1 MAGEDEIGET
11 EVVESA
17 VRRRR
22 WHIRLL
28 RGIGIGVVGLIAL
41 FLVALWSIDTQ
52 PGHRLIADHIG
63 KMRPSSGLRIKIGRI
78 EGSIWRKATLRDV
91 RLYDLKGQ
99 FFEAPEIRLDWHPFA
114 WAHNKLD
121 ITSLSAPLLILDR
134 LPKLKSKPGG
144 PILPGFD
151 IHIGSL
157 RVDRLKLGK
166 AVAGHEEMVRLG
178 ARADIHGRRA
188 MIQARAFS
196 TAHDRVMIDLD
207 AEPDGDKFK
216 LAGTIE
222 GPGNGV
228 IAGLTGLH
236 SPLALRIGGNGTWH
250 MWDGSARGSFGGRK
264 IVDLGLGVRDGHY
277 SLGGTLA
284 PSELL
289 HGKLQRLTQP
299 SIKVL
304 GTATLADRKLTGR
317 LNLASPALQ
326 FAAAGTV
333 DLAEGGFAP
342 LALDVKLL
350 KPSALFPNMTGRDVH
365 LHVTLEGPYGHFT
378 YRYALESPH
387 VAFDQTGF
395 DNLRATGEG
404 RWSKA
409 PVALPIRLQAAQV
422 TGVGTVAGG
431 ILRNL
436 SVAGVLRIDAK
447 QVIGQDLALN
457 SDKLKGKLQL
467 RIDLVSGR
475 YDAAVAG
482 GLARYLIPGLG
493 IVDITTKVSVMPGP
507 NGMGTVIAGTG
518 QAIVRRFD
526 NAFLASLA
534 GGNPR
539 IDTRLTRTT
548 DGVIHFSNTVLTG
561 PAIRITGSGIRRRD
575 GTFQFTGQGTQA
587 TYGPF
592 KIQLDGQIDHPK
604 VQLVLDHPVDALG
617 LKQVALN
624 LDPVPEGF
632 KFTAH
637 GRSTVGPFAANGL
650 IHSAPGQPTVIE
662 VADIAVTGTHGK
674 GSLRSG
680 TGGFTGR
687 IDLAGGGIAGSI
699 GFAPQGVLQKI
710 EPHLQLSNA
719 TLATSQPMSV
729 RRGRIDGAILLDPA
743 GVVIDGTVRAAGL
756 SRGSMS
762 LARMGAEAHL
772 KGGQGNIALTAA
784 GAARRAFDIKANI
797 RLSPGHMTIT
807 GGGNLEGKPLT
818 LSGPVELTMTD
829 SEWNLSPTR
838 IDYAGGNATVSGRFA
853 RGVVNIDAGLDH
865 MPLTLLDLFSP
876 RLGLGGYA
884 SGRFTFH
891 HIVGTS
897 PTGRID
903 VAVRGLTRSG
913 LVLSSQPVDLGL
925 AAVLTANGAAAR
937 AVVVSRGSIIG
948 RAQARL
954 SPLAP
959 GDDIVSR
966 LVKAPLFAQL
976 RYAGPAD
983 TLWRLIGVE
992 TIDLSGPLSVAADIR
1007 GTPADPQISG
1017 RLSSDGARIESAVT
1031 GTVIDGIK
1039 ATGNFDGSRLVI
1051 DQMTGRAGAG
1061 GSVTGKGTFSFGA
1074 GKGLGIDLAVQA
1086 QNAVLLNRDDIGAT
1100 VDGPLTLKS
1109 DGRGGTIGGDVR
1121 IERGRFR
1128 LGSATAA
1135 QVPRLKVTEL
1145 NRPDDADDDD
1155 NAIIPWTL
1163 DLKARASSRLMVT
1176 GLGLDSEWRADLVI
1190 KGAVDNPAISGRA
1203 DLVRGAYQFAG
1214 RRFTLDRG
1222 MIRFTG
1228 EAPPDPVLDITA
1240 LADIQGLSATIHV
1253 TGTGLH
1259 PDITFQSVP
1268 ALPEDELLSRLL
1280 FGTSITNLSAPEAL
1294 QLAAAVASL
1303 RGGNGGGMNLDP
1315 INAVRRAV
1323 HLDRLRILP
1332 ADVTTGMKT
1341 AVAAGKNIGR
1351 RTYVELITDGAGYS
1365 ATSVEF
1371 RITRWLSVLGTIST
1385 IGRESTNLRISK
1397 DY

>member
-1 MAGEDEIGET
+1 MAIEDQIDPVEIAE
-11 EVVESA
+11 A
-17 VRRRR
+17 PARRR
-22 WHIRLL
+22 WHLRLL
-28 RGIGIGVVGLIAL
+28 RGIAIAVATLIAL

-52 PGHRLIADHIG
+52 PGHRLIADHIA
-63 KMRPSSGLRIKIGRI
+63 KMRPTSGLRIKIGRI
-78 EGSIWRKATLRDV
+78 EGSIWRRATLRDV

-121 ITSLSAPLLILDR
+121 ISNVSAPLLILDR

-157 RVDRLKLGK
+157 RVDRLKLGE
-166 AVAGHEEMVRLG
+166 AVAGHDEMMRL
-178 ARADIHGRRA
+178 AAKADIHGRRA

-207 AEPDGDKFK
+207 AEPDGDKFT
-216 LAGTIE
+216 LAGTIDA
-222 GPGNGV
+222 PAKGV

-236 SPLALRIGGNGTWH
+236 APLALRIGGHGTWH
-250 MWDGSARGSFGGRK
+250 VWDGSAQGSLGGKK
-264 IVDLGLGVRDGHY
+264 IVSLGLGVRDGRY

-289 HGKLQRLTQP
+289 QGKLQRLTQP
-299 SIKVL
+299 QIKVL
-304 GTATLADRKLTGR
+304 GSATLQDRQLAGQI
-317 LNLASPALQ
+317 NLASPALQ
-326 FAAAGTV
+326 FAAKGTL
-333 DLAEGGFAP
+333 DLAGGAFAP
-342 LALDVKLL
+342 LGIDLKLL
-350 KPSALFPNMTGRDVH
+350 EPRALFPNMTGRDVH
-365 LHVTLEGPYGHFT
+365 LHAVLDGPYGSFA
-378 YRYALESPH
+378 YKYALQSPH

-404 RWSKA
+404 HWSKA
-409 PVALPIRLQAAQV
+409 PVSLPIKLQAQQV

-436 SVAGVLRIDAK
+436 SVAGVLKVNAK
-447 QVIGQDLALN
+447 QLVGQDLALT

-475 YDAAVAG
+475 YDAAIAG

-493 IVDITTKVSVMPGP
+493 IVDVTTKVTVMPGP
-507 NGMGTVIAGTG
+507 NGLGTVIAGTG

-534 GGNPR
+534 GGNP
-539 IDTRLTRTT
+539 TLNTKLTRTT
-548 DGVIHFSNTVLTG
+548 DGVMHFSNTVLTA
-561 PAIRITGSGIRRRD
+561 PAIRIAGSGIRRRD
-575 GTFQFTGQGTQA
+575 GTFQFAGQGTQA

-592 KIQLDGQIDHPK
+592 KLQLDGQIDHPK
-604 VQLVLDHPVDALG
+604 VELLLDHPVDALG
-617 LKQVALN
+617 LSQVALD

-637 GRSTVGPFAANGL
+637 GGSTVGPFTANGL
-650 IHSAPGQPTVIE
+650 IRATPGQPTVIE
-662 VADIAVTGTHGK
+662 VADISVTGTHAK
-674 GSLRSG
+674 GNLTSS
-680 TGGFTGR
+680 TGGFTGKL
-687 IDLAGGGIAGSI
+687 DLAGGGIGGSI

-710 EPHLQLSNA
+710 EPHLQLTGA
-719 TLATSQPMSV
+719 TVTTAQPMTV
-729 RRGRIDGAILLDPA
+729 RRARVDGTILLDPN
-743 GVVIDGTVRAAGL
+743 GVAIDGTMRAIGL
-756 SRGSMS
+756 AHGNMS
-762 LARMGAEAHL
+762 LARIGAEAHL
-772 KGGQGNIALTAA
+772 KGGQGTIAVTAA
-784 GAARRAFDIKANI
+784 GAAKRAFDIQANI
-797 RLSPGHMTIT
+797 KLTPGHMTIT
-807 GGGNLEGKPLT
+807 GTGNVEGKPLT
-818 LSGPVELTMTD
+818 LQGPVELTMSD
-829 SEWNLSPTR
+829 AEWALSPTR

-853 RGVVNIDAGLDH
+853 RGVMNIDAGLDH
-865 MPLTLLDLFSP
+865 MPLAVLDLFNA

-884 SGRFTFH
+884 SGHFNFH
-891 HIVGTS
+891 HVVGTS

-937 AVVVSRGSIIG
+937 AVVVSNNTIIG
-948 RAQARL
+948 RAQAKI

-959 GDDIVSR
+959 GDDIISR
-966 LVKAPLFAQL
+966 LIKAPLFAQL

-992 TIDLSGPLSVAADIR
+992 TIDLSGPLSVAADIH

-1017 RLSSDGARIESAVT
+1017 RVTSDGARIESAVT
-1031 GTVIDGIK
+1031 GTVIDQIK
-1039 ATGNFDGSRLVI
+1039 ARGTFNGSQLVI

-1061 GSVTGKGTFSFGA
+1061 GSITGKGTFTFGA
-1074 GKGLGIDLAVQA
+1074 GKGLGIDLAVRA

-1100 VDGPLTLKS
+1100 VDGPLTLRS

-1121 IERGRFR
+1121 IEKGRFR
-1128 LGSATAA
+1128 LGSAAAA

-1145 NRPDDADDDD
+1145 NRPDDAEDEDSP
-1155 NAIIPWTL
+1155 IVPWTL

-1203 DLVRGAYQFAG
+1203 DLVRGGYQFAG
-1214 RRFTLDRG
+1214 RRFDLDRG

-1259 PDITFQSVP
+1259 PDISFQSVP

-1315 INAVRRAV
+1315 INAIRRAV

-1365 ATSVEF
+1365 ATSIEF

-1385 IGRESTNLRISK
+1385 IGRESANLRISK

>member
-1 MAGEDEIGET
+1 MAEAEIADEP
-11 EVVESA
+11 A
-17 VRRRR
+17 PPRRRG
-22 WHIRLL
+22 L
-28 RGIGIGVVGLIAL
+28 RILRAIGIALLGLIGL
-41 FLVALWSIDTQ
+41 FLVAVWSIDTQ

-78 EGSIWRKATLRDV
+78 EGSIWRRATLRDV

-99 FFEAPEIRLDWHPFA
+99 FFEAPEISLDWRPFH
-114 WAHNKLD
+114 WTHNLLD
-121 ITSLSAPLLILDR
+121 IERVSAPLLILDR
-134 LPKLKSKPGG
+134 LPKLRSKPGG

-151 IHIGSL
+151 IHIGAL
-157 RVDRLKLGK
+157 QVDRLRLGR
-166 AVAGHEEMVRLG
+166 AVAGHAETVRL
-178 ARADIHGRRA
+178 AAKADIRGRRA
-188 MIQARAFS
+188 MIGLRAVS
-196 TAHDRVMIDLD
+196 TARDRLVLDLD
-207 AEPDGDKFK
+207 AEPDGNRFK
-216 LAGTIE
+216 LAATLD
-222 GPGNGV
+222 GPKDGV
-228 IAGLTGLH
+228 VTGLAGLH
-236 SPLALRIGGNGTWH
+236 APIALRVGGHGTWH
-250 MWDGSARGSFGGRK
+250 VWDGSAQASLGGRK
-264 IVDLGLGVRDGHY
+264 IVDLGLGVRDGRY
-277 SLGGTLA
+277 SLGGSLA
-284 PSELL
+284 ASSLL
-289 HGKLQRLTQP
+289 QGKLQRLTAP

-304 GTATLADRKLTGR
+304 GEATLADRRLEGH

-333 DLAEGGFAP
+333 DLGQGAFSN

-350 KPSALFPNMTGRDVH
+350 KPPALFPNMTGRDVH
-365 LHVTLEGPYGHFT
+365 LHAHLDGAYGGFAF
-378 YRYALESPH
+378 RYALASPH
-387 VAFDQTGF
+387 IAFDNTGF
-395 DNLRATGEG
+395 DDVRASGEG
-404 RWSKA
+404 HWSRA
-409 PVALPIRLQAAQV
+409 PVALPIRLQARQV
-422 TGVGTVAGG
+422 TGVGAVAGG
-431 ILRNL
+431 MLRNL

-447 QVIGQDLALN
+447 TLVGQDLALN

-467 RIDLVSGR
+467 RIDLVTGR
-475 YDAAVAG
+475 FDVAIAG

-493 IVDITTKVSVMPGP
+493 IVDVLTKVTVLPGP
-507 NGMGTVIAGTG
+507 NGVGTVIAGTG

-539 IDTRLTRTT
+539 LDTRLVRTP
-548 DGVIHFSNTVLTG
+548 DGVMHFSNLVLTG
-561 PAIRITGSGIRRRD
+561 PAIRITGTGLRRRD
-575 GTFQFTGQGTQA
+575 GTFQFQGTGTQNS
-587 TYGPF
+587 YGPF
-592 KIQLDGQIDHPK
+592 KLALDGQIDHPK
-604 VQLVLDHPVDALG
+604 VQLLLDHPVQALG
-617 LKQVALN
+617 LMQVGLN

-632 KFTAH
+632 RFRAA
-637 GRSTVGPFAANGL
+637 GGSAVGPFQANGL
-650 IHSAPGQPTVIE
+650 IRSAPGQPTAIE

-674 GSLRSG
+674 GRLVSG
-680 TGGFTGR
+680 PGGFTGR
-687 IDLAGGGIAGSI
+687 IDLAGGGIGGSI
-699 GFAPQGVLQKI
+699 GFAPQGTLQRI
-710 EPHLQLSNA
+710 EPHVTMAAA
-719 TLATSQPMSV
+719 TIATAQPMSV

-743 GVVIDGTVRAAGL
+743 GAAIDGTVRMLGL
-756 SRGSMS
+756 SRGSTS
-762 LARMGAEAHL
+762 LARLGAEAHL
-772 KGGQGNIALTAA
+772 KGGQGTIALTAA
-784 GAARRAFDIKANI
+784 GTSRRAFDVQANV

-807 GGGNLEGKPLT
+807 GTGNVEGKPLT

-829 SEWNLSPTR
+829 SEWALSPTR
-838 IDYAGGNATVSGRFA
+838 IDYAGGNATISGRFA

-865 MPLTLLDLFSP
+865 IPLALLDVFNAK
-876 RLGLGGYA
+876 LGLGGYA
-884 SGRFTFH
+884 SGKFNFH
-891 HIVGTS
+891 HVVGTA

-937 AVVVSRGSIIG
+937 AVVVSNGNIIG
-948 RAQARL
+948 RAQAKL
-954 SPLAP
+954 APLAP
-959 GDDIVSR
+959 GDDILSR

-992 TIDLSGPLSVAADIR
+992 TIDLSGPLSVAADIG
-1007 GTPADPQISG
+1007 GTPENPQISG

-1031 GTVIDGIK
+1031 GTVIDAIK
-1039 ATGNFDGSRLVI
+1039 ARGSFNGSQLI
-1051 DQMTGRAGAG
+1051 LDQISGRAGAG
-1061 GSVTGKGTFSFGA
+1061 GSVTGRGSFTFGA
-1074 GKGLGIDLAVQA
+1074 GKGLGIDLAIQA

-1109 DGRGGTIGGDVR
+1109 DGHGGTIAGDLR
-1121 IERGRFR
+1121 IERGRFK
-1128 LGSATAA
+1128 LGSAAAA
-1135 QVPRLKVTEL
+1135 QVPRLKVVEL
-1145 NRPDDADDDD
+1145 NRPEDADDDY
-1155 NAIIPWTL
+1155 APLVPWTL
-1163 DLKARASSRLMVT
+1163 DLKAHASSRLMVT

-1203 DLVRGAYQFAG
+1203 DLVRGGYQFAG
-1214 RRFTLDRG
+1214 RRFNLDRG

-1259 PDITFQSVP
+1259 PDINFQSTP

-1303 RGGNGGGMNLDP
+1303 RGGSGGGLNLDP

-1332 ADVTTGMKT
+1332 ADPTTGMRT

-1365 ATSVEF
+1365 ATSIEY

>member
-1 MAGEDEIGET
+1 MDGAEAT
-11 EVVESA
+11 EVTRQRS
-17 VRRRR
+17 
-22 WHIRLL
+22 WQMRLL
-28 RGIGIGVVGLIAL
+28 RGIGIAVGGLVAL

-52 PGHRLIADHIG
+52 PGHRLIADHIA
-63 KMRPSSGLRIKIGRI
+63 KMRPSSGLRIKVGRI
-78 EGSIWRKATLRDV
+78 EGSIWRRATLRDV

-99 FFEAPEIRLDWHPFA
+99 FFEAPEIKLDWHPFA

-121 ITSLSAPLLILDR
+121 ITSVSAPLLILDR

-157 RVDRLKLGK
+157 RIDRLKLGR
-166 AVAGHEEMVRLG
+166 AVGGQAETVRL
-178 ARADIHGRRA
+178 AAKADIHGRRA
-188 MIQARAFS
+188 MIQAHAFS
-196 TAHDRVMIDLD
+196 TARDRVMIDLD
-207 AEPDGDKFK
+207 AEPDGDKFR
-216 LAGTIE
+216 LAGAIDA
-222 GPGNGV
+222 PAKGV

-236 SPLALRIGGNGTWH
+236 APLALRIGGHGTWH
-250 MWDGSARGSFGGRK
+250 VWDGSAQGSLGGKK
-264 IVDLGLGVRDGHY
+264 IVNLGLGVRDGRY

-299 SIKVL
+299 QIKVV
-304 GTATLADRKLTGR
+304 GAATLAERKLSGR

-333 DLAEGGFAP
+333 DLAAGGFVP
-342 LALDVKLL
+342 LSIDAKLL
-350 KPSALFPNMTGRDVH
+350 KPPALFPNMTGRDVH
-365 LHVTLEGPYGHFT
+365 LHATLDGPYGGFAF
-378 YRYALESPH
+378 RYALASPH
-387 VAFDQTGF
+387 VAFGTTGF
-395 DNLRATGEG
+395 DLLRATGEG
-404 RWSKA
+404 HWSHT
-409 PVALPIRLQAAQV
+409 PVSLPIRLQAAQV
-422 TGVGTVAGG
+422 TGVGAVAGG

-436 SVAGVLRIDAK
+436 TVAGALKIDARH
-447 QVIGQDLALN
+447 VVGQDLALN

-467 RIDLVSGR
+467 RIDLASGR

-493 IVDITTKVSVMPGP
+493 IVDVTTRVTVMPGP
-507 NGMGTVIAGTG
+507 NGMGTVVAGTG

-539 IDTRLTRTT
+539 IDTRLVRTP
-548 DGVIHFSNTVLTG
+548 DGVMHFSNMVLTG
-561 PAIRITGSGIRRRD
+561 PAIRIVGSGIRRRD
-575 GTFQFTGQGTQA
+575 GTFQFSGVGTQA
-587 TYGPF
+587 SYGPF
-592 KIQLDGQIDHPK
+592 KIALDGPIDHPK
-604 VQLVLDHPVDALG
+604 VQLQLDHPVDALG

-624 LDPVPEGF
+624 LDPAAEGF
-632 KFTAH
+632 KFAAR
-637 GRSTVGPFAANGL
+637 GGSTVGPFTASGL
-650 IHSAPGQPTVIE
+650 IRTTPGRPTVID
-662 VADIAVTGTHGK
+662 VADITVTGTHAK
-674 GSLRSG
+674 GSLVSG
-680 TGGFTGR
+680 TGGFTGKL
-687 IDLAGGGIAGSI
+687 DLSGGGIAGTV
-699 GFAPQGVLQKI
+699 GFAPQGTLQRV
-710 EPHLQLSNA
+710 EPHLQLTYA
-719 TLATSQPMSV
+719 TIATPQPITV
-729 RRGRIDGAILLDPA
+729 RRGRIDAAILLDPRGPA
-743 GVVIDGTVRAAGL
+743 IDGTMRAFGI
-756 SRGSMS
+756 SRGGMS
-762 LARMGAEAHL
+762 LARIAGEAHL
-772 KGGQGNIALTAA
+772 KGGQGTIALTAA
-784 GAARRAFDIKANI
+784 GAARRAFNLQANI
-797 RLSPGHMTIT
+797 RLTPGHMTIAGT
-807 GGGNLEGKPLT
+807 GNIEGKPLT
-818 LSGPVELTMTD
+818 LQGPIELTMSDT
-829 SEWNLSPTR
+829 EWALSPTR

-853 RGVVNIDAGLDH
+853 RGMTNIDAGLDH
-865 MPLTLLDLFSP
+865 MPLTVLDLFSP

-884 SGRFTFH
+884 SGHFNFRH
-891 HIVGTS
+891 VAGTA

-937 AVVVSRGSIIG
+937 AVVVSNNAVIG
-948 RAQARL
+948 RAQAKL
-954 SPLAP
+954 GPLAP
-959 GDDIVSR
+959 GEDIVSR

-976 RYAGPAD
+976 RYSGPGD

-992 TIDLSGPLSVAADIR
+992 TIDLSGPLSVAADIH
-1007 GTPADPQISG
+1007 GTPENPQISG
-1017 RLSSDGARIESAVT
+1017 RLSSNGARIESAVT

-1039 ATGNFDGSRLVI
+1039 ASGSFNGSQLILDRI
-1051 DQMTGRAGAG
+1051 SGRAGAG
-1061 GSVTGKGTFSFGA
+1061 GSITGHGTFTFGV
-1074 GKGLGIDLAVQA
+1074 GKGLGIDLAIQA

-1109 DGRGGTIGGDVR
+1109 DGNGGTIGGDVR

-1128 LGSATAA
+1128 LGSAAAA

-1145 NRPDDADDDD
+1145 NRPDDGDDDD
-1155 NAIIPWTL
+1155 APVTPWQL
-1163 DLKARASSRLMVT
+1163 DLKAHAASRLMVT

-1190 KGAVDNPAISGRA
+1190 KGAVNNPAIGGRA
-1203 DLVRGAYQFAG
+1203 DLVRGGYQFAG
-1214 RRFTLDRG
+1214 RRFELDRG

-1259 PDITFQSVP
+1259 PDIAFQSIP

-1365 ATSVEF
+1365 ATSIEY

-1385 IGRESTNLRISK
+1385 IGRESANLRVSK

>member
-1 MAGEDEIGET
+1 MVGET
-11 EVVESA
+11 ETGVVLEPPA
-17 VRRRR
+17 KRR

-28 RGIGIGVVGLIAL
+28 RGIGIAIVGLIAL

-63 KMRPSSGLRIKIGRI
+63 KMRPSSGLRIRIGRI
-78 EGSIWRKATLRDV
+78 EGSIWRRATLRDV

-121 ITSLSAPLLILDR
+121 INSVSAPLLILDR

-151 IHIGSL
+151 IHIGAL

-166 AVAGHEEMVRLG
+166 AVAGHEEMVRL
-178 ARADIHGRRA
+178 AAKADIHGRRA

-207 AEPDGDKFK
+207 AEPDGDRFK
-216 LAGTIE
+216 LTGNVDA
-222 GPGNGV
+222 PANGV
-228 IAGLTGLH
+228 IAGITGLH
-236 SPLALRIGGNGTWH
+236 QTLALRIGGKGTWH
-250 MWDGSARGSFGGRK
+250 VWDGSAQGSLGGRK
-264 IVDLGLGVRDGHY
+264 IVDLGLGVRDGRY

-289 HGKLQRLTQP
+289 QGKLQRLTQP
-299 SIKVL
+299 QIKVL
-304 GTATLADRKLTGR
+304 GEATLADRKLTGH

-326 FAAAGTV
+326 FAAKGSV
-333 DLAEGGFAP
+333 DLAGGAFAP
-342 LALDVKLL
+342 LGIDLKLL
-350 KPSALFPNMTGRDVH
+350 KPAALFPNMTGRDVH
-365 LHVTLEGPYGHFT
+365 LHAVLDGPYGAFDFK
-378 YRYALESPH
+378 YALQSPH

-404 RWSKA
+404 HWSKA
-409 PVALPIRLQAAQV
+409 PVTLPIRLQAAQV

-447 QVIGQDLALN
+447 QVVGQDLALN

-493 IVDITTKVSVMPGP
+493 IVDVMTKVSVQPGP
-507 NGMGTVIAGTG
+507 NGLGTVIAGTG
-518 QAIVRRFD
+518 QAAVRRFD

-534 GGNPR
+534 GGNPSLT
-539 IDTRLTRTT
+539 TRLTRTT
-548 DGVIHFSNTVLTG
+548 DGILHFSNTVLTG

-575 GTFQFTGQGTQA
+575 GTFQFAGQGTQA

-592 KIQLDGQIDHPK
+592 KLQLDGQIDHPK
-604 VQLVLDHPVDALG
+604 VQLLLDHPVDALG
-617 LKQVALN
+617 LTQVALN
-624 LDPVPEGF
+624 LDPVPQGF
-632 KFTAH
+632 RFTAH
-637 GRSTVGPFAANGL
+637 GGSAVGPFTANGL
-650 IHSAPGQPTVIE
+650 IRTAPGQPTVIE

-674 GSLRSG
+674 GRLTSG

-687 IDLAGGGIAGSI
+687 LDLNGGGIGGSLV
-699 GFAPQGVLQKI
+699 FSPQGTLQKI
-710 EPHLQLSNA
+710 EPHLLLTNA
-719 TLATSQPMSV
+719 MIATAQPIGI
-729 RRGRIDGAILLDPA
+729 RRGRIDGTILLDPA
-743 GVVIDGTVRAAGL
+743 GVAIDGTVRALGL
-756 SRGSMS
+756 ARGSMS
-762 LARMGAEAHL
+762 LARISAEAHL

-784 GAARRAFDIKANI
+784 GAARRAFDVQANI
-797 RLSPGHMTIT
+797 RLTPGHMTIT
-807 GGGNLEGKPLT
+807 GAGNVEGKPLT
-818 LSGPVELTMTD
+818 LQGPVDLTMTD
-829 SEWNLSPTR
+829 SEWALSPTR

-865 MPLTLLDLFSP
+865 MPLAVLDLFNP
-876 RLGLGGYA
+876 KLGLGGYA
-884 SGRFTFH
+884 SGKFNFH
-891 HIVGTS
+891 HVVGTS

-937 AVVVSRGSIIG
+937 AVVVSNNNVIG

-959 GDDIVSR
+959 GDDILSR
-966 LVKAPLFAQL
+966 LIKAPLFAQL

-992 TIDLSGPLSVAADIR
+992 TIDLSGPLSVAADIH
-1007 GTPADPQISG
+1007 GTPENPQISG

-1039 ATGNFDGSRLVI
+1039 ANGTFNGSQLVI
-1051 DQMTGRAGAG
+1051 DQMTGHAGPG
-1061 GSVTGKGTFSFGA
+1061 GSVTGKGSFTFGA
-1074 GKGLGIDLAVQA
+1074 GKGLGIDLAIQA

-1109 DGRGGTIGGDVR
+1109 DGRGGTVGGNVR
-1121 IERGRFR
+1121 IEKGHFR

-1155 NAIIPWTL
+1155 NPIIPWTL

-1190 KGAVDNPAISGRA
+1190 KGAVDNPAITGRA

-1214 RRFTLDRG
+1214 RRFDLDRG

-1259 PDITFQSVP
+1259 PDIAFQSTP

-1365 ATSVEF
+1365 ATSIEF

>member
-1 MAGEDEIGET
+1 MADET
-11 EVVESA
+11 EIADIPPGRPSWGWRV
-17 VRRRR
+17 
-22 WHIRLL
+22 L
-28 RGIGIGVVGLIAL
+28 RGIGIALLGLIGL

-63 KMRPSSGLRIKIGRI
+63 KMRPSSGLRIRIGRI
-78 EGSIWRKATLRDV
+78 EGSIWRRATLRDV

-99 FFEAPEIRLDWHPFA
+99 FFEAPEIQLDWHPFD
-114 WAHNKLD
+114 WAHNLLN
-121 ITSLSAPLLILDR
+121 INRVSAPLLILDR

-151 IHIGSL
+151 IHIGAL
-157 RVDRLKLGK
+157 QIDRLKLGQ
-166 AVAGHEEMVRLG
+166 AIAGHAEMVRL
-178 ARADIHGRRA
+178 AAKTDIRGRRA
-188 MIQARAFS
+188 MIGLRAVS
-196 TAHDRVMIDLD
+196 TARDRLVLDLD
-207 AEPDGDKFK
+207 AEPDGNRFK
-216 LAGTIE
+216 LAATLD
-222 GPGNGV
+222 GPKNGV
-228 IAGLTGLH
+228 VAGLAGLH
-236 SPLALRIGGNGTWH
+236 DAIALRVGGHGTWH
-250 MWDGSARGSFGGRK
+250 VWDGSAQGSLGGHR
-264 IVDLGLGVRDGHY
+264 IVDLGLGVRDGRY
-277 SLGGTLA
+277 SLGGALA

-289 HGKLQRLTQP
+289 HGKLQRLTAP
-299 SIKVL
+299 RIKVL
-304 GTATLADRKLTGR
+304 GEGTLADRRLTGH

-333 DLAEGGFAP
+333 DLGQGAFSD
-342 LALDVKLL
+342 LALDARLL
-350 KPSALFPNMTGRDVH
+350 KPPALFPNMTGRDVH
-365 LHVTLEGPYGHFT
+365 LHAHLDGPYGRFAF
-378 YRYALESPH
+378 RYALTSPH
-387 VAFDQTGF
+387 IAFDQTGF
-395 DNLRATGEG
+395 DNVRATGEG
-404 RWSKA
+404 RWSHA
-409 PVALPIRLQAAQV
+409 PIALPIRLQAQQV

-431 ILRNL
+431 ILHNL
-436 SVAGVLRIDAK
+436 SVAGVLRVDAK
-447 QVIGQDLALN
+447 SLVGQDLALN

-475 YDAAVAG
+475 FDVAIAG

-493 IVDITTKVSVMPGP
+493 IVDVLTKVTVLPGP
-507 NGMGTVIAGTG
+507 NGVGTVIAGTG
-518 QAIVRRFD
+518 QAVVRRFD
-526 NAFLASLA
+526 NGFLASLA

-539 IDTRLTRTT
+539 LDTRLTRTP
-548 DGVIHFSNTVLTG
+548 DGIMHFSNLVLTA
-561 PAIRITGSGIRRRD
+561 PAIRITGAGIRRRD
-575 GTFQFTGQGTQA
+575 GTFQFQGTGTQSS
-587 TYGPF
+587 YGPF
-592 KIQLDGQIDHPK
+592 RLALDGQIDHPK
-604 VQLVLDHPVDALG
+604 VQLLLDHPVQALG
-617 LKQVALN
+617 LTQVALN
-624 LDPVPEGF
+624 LDPVVQGF
-632 KFTAH
+632 QFRAS
-637 GRSTVGPFAANGL
+637 GGSAAGPFQANGL
-650 IHSAPGQPTVIE
+650 IRTAPGQPTAIE
-662 VADIAVTGTHGK
+662 VADISVTGTHGK
-674 GSLRSG
+674 GRLVSG
-680 TGGFTGR
+680 AGGFTGR
-687 IDLAGGGIAGSI
+687 LDLAGGGINGFI
-699 GFAPQGVLQKI
+699 GFAPQGTIQRI
-710 EPHLQLSNA
+710 APHLALANA
-719 TLATSQPMSV
+719 TIATMQPLGV

-743 GVVIDGTVRAAGL
+743 GTTIDGTVRAFGL
-756 SRGSMS
+756 SHGAMT
-762 LARMGAEAHL
+762 LARLGAEAHL
-772 KGGQGNIALTAA
+772 KAGKGTVALTAA
-784 GAARRAFDIKANI
+784 GAARRAFDIQANI
-797 RLSPGHMTIT
+797 GLSPGHMTIT
-807 GGGNLEGKPLT
+807 GGGNIEGKPLR

-829 SEWNLSPTR
+829 SEWALSPTR
-838 IDYAGGNATVSGRFA
+838 IDYADGNATVSGRFA

-865 MPLTLLDLFSP
+865 VPLTLLDIFNAK
-876 RLGLGGYA
+876 LGLGGYA
-884 SGRFTFH
+884 SGKFNFH
-891 HIVGTS
+891 HIVGTP

-925 AAVLTANGAAAR
+925 AAVLTANGAAGR
-937 AVVVSRGSIIG
+937 AVVVSNGNIIG

-954 SPLAP
+954 APLAP
-959 GDDIVSR
+959 GDDIISR

-992 TIDLSGPLSVAADIR
+992 TIDLSGPLSVAADIG
-1007 GTPADPQISG
+1007 GTPENPQISG

-1031 GTVIDGIK
+1031 GTVIDAIK
-1039 ATGNFDGSRLVI
+1039 ARGSFNGSQLVI
-1051 DQMTGRAGAG
+1051 DQMSGRAGAG
-1061 GSVTGKGTFSFGA
+1061 GSVTGRGTFTFGA

-1109 DGRGGTIGGDVR
+1109 DGRGGTIAGDLR

-1128 LGSATAA
+1128 LGSAAAA
-1135 QVPRLKVTEL
+1135 QVPRLKVVEL
-1145 NRPDDADDDD
+1145 NRPEDADDDF
-1155 NAIIPWTL
+1155 APLIPWTL
-1163 DLKARASSRLMVT
+1163 DIKARASSRLMVT

-1203 DLVRGAYQFAG
+1203 DLVRGGYQFAG
-1214 RRFTLDRG
+1214 RRFNLDRG

-1240 LADIQGLSATIHV
+1240 LADIQGLSATIRV

-1259 PDITFQSVP
+1259 PDINFQSTP

-1303 RGGNGGGMNLDP
+1303 RGGSGGGFNLDP

-1332 ADVTTGMKT
+1332 ADPTTGMRT

-1365 ATSVEF
+1365 ATSIEF

>member
-1 MAGEDEIGET
+1 MVGET
-11 EVVESA
+11 ETGVVLEPSA
-17 VRRRR
+17 KRR

-28 RGIGIGVVGLIAL
+28 RGIGIAIVGLIAL

-52 PGHRLIADHIG
+52 PGHRLIADHIA
-63 KMRPSSGLRIKIGRI
+63 KMRPSSGLRIRIGRI
-78 EGSIWRKATLRDV
+78 EGSIWRRATLRDV

-121 ITSLSAPLLILDR
+121 ITSVSAPLLILDR
-134 LPKLKSKPGG
+134 LPRLKSKPGG

-151 IHIGSL
+151 IHIGAL

-166 AVAGHEEMVRLG
+166 AVAGHEEMVRL
-178 ARADIHGRRA
+178 AAKADIHGRRA

-207 AEPDGDKFK
+207 AEPDGDRFK
-216 LAGTIE
+216 LTGNVDA
-222 GPGNGV
+222 PANGV
-228 IAGLTGLH
+228 IAGMTGLH
-236 SPLALRIGGNGTWH
+236 QTLALRIGGKGTWH
-250 MWDGSARGSFGGRK
+250 VWDGSARGLLGGKK
-264 IVDLGLGVRDGHY
+264 IVDLGLGVRDGRY
-277 SLGGTLA
+277 SLGGRLA

-299 SIKVL
+299 QIKVL
-304 GTATLADRKLTGR
+304 GEATLADRKLTGH

-326 FAAAGTV
+326 FAAKGSI
-333 DLAEGGFAP
+333 DLAGGAFAP
-342 LALDVKLL
+342 LGIDVKLL
-350 KPSALFPNMTGRDVH
+350 KPAALFPNMTGRDVH
-365 LHVTLEGPYGHFT
+365 LHAVLDGPYGTFDFK
-378 YRYALESPH
+378 YALQSPH

-404 RWSKA
+404 HWSKA

-436 SVAGVLRIDAK
+436 SVAGILRIDAK
-447 QVIGQDLALN
+447 QVVGQDLALN

-493 IVDITTKVSVMPGP
+493 IVDVMTKVSVQPGP
-507 NGMGTVIAGTG
+507 NGLGTVIAGTG
-518 QAIVRRFD
+518 QAAVRRFD

-534 GGNPR
+534 GGNPNLT
-539 IDTRLTRTT
+539 TRLTRTT
-548 DGVIHFSNTVLTG
+548 DGILHFSNTVLTG

-575 GTFQFTGQGTQA
+575 GTFQFAGQGTQT

-592 KIQLDGQIDHPK
+592 KLQLDGQIDHPK
-604 VQLVLDHPVDALG
+604 VQLLLDHPVDALG
-617 LKQVALN
+617 LTQVALN

-637 GRSTVGPFAANGL
+637 GGSAVGPFTANGL
-650 IHSAPGQPTVIE
+650 IRTTPGQPTVIE

-674 GSLRSG
+674 GRLTSG

-687 IDLAGGGIAGSI
+687 LDLNGGGIGGSI
-699 GFAPQGVLQKI
+699 TFSPQGTLQKI
-710 EPHLQLSNA
+710 EPHLQLTSA
-719 TLATSQPMSV
+719 TIAIPQPLTV
-729 RRGRIDGAILLDPA
+729 RRGRIDGTILLDPA
-743 GVVIDGTVRAAGL
+743 GVAIDGTVRALGL
-756 SRGSMS
+756 ARGSMS
-762 LARMGAEAHL
+762 LARIGAEVHL
-772 KGGQGNIALTAA
+772 KGGQGNIAITAA
-784 GAARRAFDIKANI
+784 GAARRAFDVQANI
-797 RLSPGHMTIT
+797 RLTPGHMTIT
-807 GGGNLEGKPLT
+807 GAGNVEGKPLT
-818 LSGPVELTMTD
+818 LQGPVDLTMTD
-829 SEWNLSPTR
+829 SEWTLSPTR

-853 RGVVNIDAGLDH
+853 RGVVNIDAGLEH
-865 MPLTLLDLFSP
+865 MPLAVLDLFNP
-876 RLGLGGYA
+876 KLGLGGYA
-884 SGRFTFH
+884 SGKFNFH
-891 HIVGTS
+891 HVVGTS

-925 AAVLTANGAAAR
+925 AAVLTPNGAAAR
-937 AVVVSRGSIIG
+937 AVVVSNNNVIG

-954 SPLAP
+954 SPLAA
-959 GDDIVSR
+959 GDDILSR
-966 LVKAPLFAQL
+966 LIKAPLFAQL

-992 TIDLSGPLSVAADIR
+992 TIDLSGPLSVAADIH
-1007 GTPADPQISG
+1007 GTPENPQISG

-1039 ATGNFDGSRLVI
+1039 ANGTFNGSQLVI
-1051 DQMTGRAGAG
+1051 DQMTGHAGPG
-1061 GSVTGKGTFSFGA
+1061 GSITGKGSFTFGA
-1074 GKGLGIDLAVQA
+1074 GKGLGIDLAIQA

-1109 DGRGGTIGGDVR
+1109 DGRGGTVGGNVR
-1121 IERGRFR
+1121 IEKGHFR

-1145 NRPDDADDDD
+1145 NRPDEADDDY
-1155 NAIIPWTL
+1155 APLIPWTL

-1190 KGAVDNPAISGRA
+1190 KGAVDNPAITGRA

-1214 RRFTLDRG
+1214 RRFDLDRG

-1259 PDITFQSVP
+1259 PDIAFQSTP

-1365 ATSVEF
+1365 ATSIEF

>member
-1 MAGEDEIGET
+1 MVGEVET
-11 EVVESA
+11 SA
-17 VRRRR
+17 VLEPPGKRR
-22 WHIRLL
+22 WHLRLL
-28 RGIGIGVVGLIAL
+28 RGIGLAILGLVAL

-52 PGHRLIADHIG
+52 PGHRLIADHIA

-78 EGSIWRKATLRDV
+78 EGSIWHRATLRDV

-121 ITSLSAPLLILDR
+121 IDSVSAPLLILDR

-151 IHIGSL
+151 IHIGAL

-166 AVAGHEEMVRLG
+166 AVAGHEELVRL
-178 ARADIHGRRA
+178 AAKADIHGRRA

-196 TAHDRVMIDLD
+196 TAHDRVMVDLD

-216 LAGTIE
+216 LSGTVDA
-222 GPGNGV
+222 PANGV
-228 IAGLTGLH
+228 IAGVTGLH
-236 SPLALRIGGNGTWH
+236 QSLALRIGGKGTWH
-250 MWDGSARGSFGGRK
+250 VWDGSAQGSLGGKR
-264 IVDLGLGVRDGHY
+264 IVDLGLGVRDGRY

-284 PSELL
+284 PSQLL
-289 HGKLQRLTQP
+289 SGKLQRLTAP
-299 SIKVL
+299 AIKVL
-304 GTATLADRKLTGR
+304 GSATLQQRQLTGQ

-326 FAAAGTV
+326 FAAKGTV
-333 DLAEGGFAP
+333 DLGEGAFAP
-342 LALDVKLL
+342 LGIDLKLL
-350 KPSALFPNMTGRDVH
+350 RPPALFPNMTGRDVH
-365 LHVTLEGPYGHFT
+365 LHAVLDGPYGAFDFK
-378 YRYALESPH
+378 YALQSPH
-387 VAFDQTGF
+387 IAFDQTGF
-395 DNLRATGEG
+395 DNLRASGEG
-404 RWSKA
+404 HWSKA
-409 PVALPIRLQAAQV
+409 PVSLPIKLQAQQV

-431 ILRNL
+431 ILHNL
-436 SVAGVLRIDAK
+436 SVAGVLKIDAK
-447 QVIGQDLALN
+447 QMVGQDLALN

-493 IVDITTKVSVMPGP
+493 IVDVTTRVTVQPGP
-507 NGMGTVIAGTG
+507 NGLGTVIAGTG

-534 GGNPR
+534 GGNPTLN
-539 IDTRLTRTT
+539 TRLTRTT
-548 DGVIHFSNTVLTG
+548 DGVIHFANTVLTA
-561 PAIRITGSGIRRRD
+561 PAIKIAGSGIRRRD
-575 GTFQFTGQGTQA
+575 GTFQFAGQGTQVA
-587 TYGPF
+587 YGPF

-604 VQLVLDHPVDALG
+604 VQLLLDHPVDALG
-617 LKQVALN
+617 LTQVALN

-637 GRSTVGPFAANGL
+637 GGSTVGPFVANGL
-650 IHSAPGQPTVIE
+650 IRTTPGQPTVIE
-662 VADIAVTGTHGK
+662 VADIAVTGTHAK
-674 GSLRSG
+674 GTLTSG
-680 TGGFTGR
+680 TGGFIGR
-687 IDLAGGGIAGSI
+687 LDLAGGGFAGSI
-699 GFAPQGVLQKI
+699 GFAPQGTLQKI
-710 EPHLQLSNA
+710 EPHLQLTGATIA
-719 TLATSQPMSV
+719 TLQSITA
-729 RRGRIDGAILLDPA
+729 RRARIDGTILLDPA
-743 GVVIDGTVRAAGL
+743 GVAIDGTVRALGVG
-756 SRGSMS
+756 RGSMS
-762 LARMGAEAHL
+762 LARINADAHL
-772 KGGQGNIALTAA
+772 KGGQGSIALSAA
-784 GAARRAFDIKANI
+784 GAAKRAFDVQANI
-797 RLSPGHMTIT
+797 KLTPGHMTIT
-807 GGGNLEGKPLT
+807 GTGNVEGKPLT
-818 LSGPVELTMTD
+818 LQGPVDLTMTD
-829 SEWNLSPTR
+829 SEWALSPTR

-865 MPLTLLDLFSP
+865 MPLAVLDLFNP
-876 RLGLGGYA
+876 KLGLGGYA
-884 SGRFTFH
+884 SGKFNFH
-891 HIVGTS
+891 HVVGTA

-925 AAVLTANGAAAR
+925 AAVLTPNGAAGR
-937 AVVVSRGSIIG
+937 AVVVSNGSIIG

-959 GDDIVSR
+959 GDDIISR
-966 LVKAPLFAQL
+966 LIKAPLFAQL

-992 TIDLSGPLSVAADIR
+992 TIDLSGPLSVAADIH
-1007 GTPADPQISG
+1007 GTPTDPQISG
-1017 RLSSDGARIESAVT
+1017 RLTSDGARIESAVT
-1031 GTVIDGIK
+1031 GTVIDQIK
-1039 ATGNFDGSRLVI
+1039 ASGNFDGSKLVI
-1051 DQMTGRAGAG
+1051 DQMSGRAGSG
-1061 GSVTGKGTFSFGA
+1061 GSVTGKGSFTFGA
-1074 GKGLGIDLAVQA
+1074 GKGLGIDLAIQA

-1109 DGRGGTIGGDVR
+1109 DGRGGTVGGNVR
-1121 IERGRFR
+1121 VEKGHFR
-1128 LGSATAA
+1128 LGSASAA

-1155 NAIIPWTL
+1155 APIVPWTL
-1163 DLKARASSRLMVT
+1163 DIKAHASSRLMVT
-1176 GLGLDSEWRADLVI
+1176 GLGLDSEWRADLNI
-1190 KGAVDNPAISGRA
+1190 KGAVDNPAIVGRV

-1214 RRFTLDRG
+1214 KRFELDRG

-1228 EAPPDPVLDITA
+1228 DVPPDPVLDITA

-1259 PDITFQSVP
+1259 PDIAFQSTP

-1323 HLDRLRILP
+1323 HLDRLRIVP
-1332 ADVTTGMKT
+1332 ADPTIGMKT

-1351 RTYVELITDGAGYS
+1351 RTYVELISDGAGYS

-1385 IGRESTNLRISK
+1385 IGRESTNLRVSK

>member
-1 MAGEDEIGET
+1 MAAEPEMDEAT
-11 EVVESA
+11 PVEPQEK
-17 VRRRR
+17 RRR
-22 WHIRLL
+22 WPLRVL
-28 RGIGIGVVGLIAL
+28 RGIAIAIGGLIAL

-78 EGSIWRKATLRDV
+78 EGSIWRRATLRDV

-99 FFEAPEIRLDWHPFA
+99 FFEAPVVRLDWHPFA

-121 ITSLSAPLLILDR
+121 IASISAPLLILDR

-166 AVAGHEEMVRLG
+166 AVAGHTEIVRL
-178 ARADIHGRRA
+178 AAKADIHGRRA
-188 MIQARAFS
+188 MIRARAFS
-196 TAHDRVMIDLD
+196 TARDRVMLDLD
-207 AEPDGDKFK
+207 AEPDGDKFI
-216 LAGTIE
+216 LAGTVV
-222 GPGNGV
+222 GPAKGV
-228 IAGLTGLH
+228 IAGLAGLH
-236 SPLALRIGGNGTWH
+236 SSLALRIGGRGTWH
-250 MWDGSARGSFGGRK
+250 VWDGSAQGSLGGKK
-264 IVDLGLGVRDGHY
+264 IVDLGLGVRDGRY

-289 HGKLQRLTQP
+289 KGKLQRLTAP
-299 SIKVL
+299 KIKVL
-304 GTATLADRKLTGR
+304 GEATLADRKLAGH

-333 DLAEGGFAP
+333 DLAAGRFAP
-342 LALDVKLL
+342 LSIDAKLL
-350 KPSALFPNMTGRDVH
+350 KPPALFPNMTGRDVH
-365 LHVTLEGPYGHFT
+365 LHATLDGPYGGFAFK
-378 YRYALESPH
+378 YALASPH
-387 VAFDQTGF
+387 VAFDATGF

-404 RWSKA
+404 HWSKA

-436 SVAGVLRIDAK
+436 SVVGVLRIDAK
-447 QVIGQDLALN
+447 QVVGQDLALN

-493 IVDITTKVSVMPGP
+493 IVDVTTKVSVMPGP
-507 NGMGTVIAGTG
+507 NGRGTIIAGTG

-539 IDTRLTRTT
+539 IDTRLVRTT
-548 DGVIHFSNTVLTG
+548 DGVLHFSNTILTG
-561 PAIRITGSGIRRRD
+561 PAIRIAGAGIRRRD
-575 GTFQFTGQGTQA
+575 GTFQFQGQGTQA
-587 TYGPF
+587 SYGPF
-592 KIQLDGQIDHPK
+592 KIALDGQIDHPK
-604 VQLVLDHPVDALG
+604 VQLQLEHPVDALG
-617 LKQVALN
+617 LTQVALN

-632 KFTAH
+632 KFSAH
-637 GRSTVGPFAANGL
+637 GGSAVGPFAANGL
-650 IHSAPGQPTVIE
+650 IRTTPGQPTAIE
-662 VADIAVTGTHGK
+662 VADIAVTGTHAK
-674 GSLRSG
+674 GRLTSG
-680 TGGFTGR
+680 TGGFTGTL
-687 IDLAGGGIAGSI
+687 DLAGGGIGGSI
-699 GFAPQGVLQKI
+699 VFAPQNMLQKI
-710 EPHLQLSNA
+710 EPHLQLTGATIA
-719 TLATSQPMSV
+719 TLQPITV
-729 RRGRIDGAILLDPA
+729 RRGRADGTILLDPA
-743 GVVIDGTVRAAGL
+743 RVAIDGTLRAFGL
-756 SRGSMS
+756 VRGSMS
-762 LARMGAEAHL
+762 VARLGAEAHL
-772 KGGQGNIALTAA
+772 KGGQGAIAVTAA
-784 GAARRAFDIKANI
+784 GAARRAFDVHANI
-797 RLSPGHMTIT
+797 KLTPGHMTIT
-807 GGGNLEGKPLT
+807 GTGNVEGKPLT
-818 LSGPVELTMTD
+818 LSGPVDLTMGD
-829 SEWNLSPTR
+829 GEWMLSPTR

-853 RGVVNIDAGLDH
+853 RGVMNIDAGLDH
-865 MPLTLLDLFSP
+865 MPLTVLDLFNP
-876 RLGLGGYA
+876 KLGLGGYA
-884 SGRFTFH
+884 SGHFNFH
-891 HIVGTS
+891 HVVGTS

-925 AAVLTANGAAAR
+925 AAVLTPNGAAGR
-937 AVVVSRGSIIG
+937 AVVVSNGSIIG
-948 RAQARL
+948 RAQAKL

-959 GDDIVSR
+959 GDDIISR
-966 LVKAPLFAQL
+966 LIKAPLFAQL

-992 TIDLSGPLSVAADIR
+992 TIDLSGPLSVAADIH
-1007 GTPADPQISG
+1007 GTPEDPQISG
-1017 RLSSDGARIESAVT
+1017 RVTSNGARIESSVT
-1031 GTVIDGIK
+1031 GTVVDNIK
-1039 ATGNFDGSRLVI
+1039 ASGTFNGSQLVI

-1061 GSVTGKGTFSFGA
+1061 GSVTGKGTFTFGA
-1074 GKGLGIDLAVQA
+1074 GKGLGIDLAIQA

-1121 IERGRFR
+1121 IERGHFR
-1128 LGSATAA
+1128 LGSAAAA

-1145 NRPDDADDDD
+1145 NRPDDADQDD
-1155 NAIIPWTL
+1155 NPIVPWTL
-1163 DLKARASSRLMVT
+1163 DLKAHASSRLMVT

-1203 DLVRGAYQFAG
+1203 DLVRGGYQFAG
-1214 RRFTLDRG
+1214 RRFDLDRG

-1228 EAPPDPVLDITA
+1228 EAPADPVLDITA

-1259 PDITFQSVP
+1259 PDISFQSVP

-1365 ATSVEF
+1365 ATSIEF

>member
-1 MAGEDEIGET
+1 MAAEDEIGAIEPA
-11 EVVESA
+11 EAA
-17 VRRRR
+17 VRRRSWR
-22 WHIRLL
+22 MRLL
-28 RGIGIGVVGLIAL
+28 RGIGIAVGGLIAL

-52 PGHRLIADHIG
+52 PGHRLIADHIA

-78 EGSIWRKATLRDV
+78 EGSIWRRATLRDV

-99 FFEAPEIRLDWHPFA
+99 FFEAPEIKLDWHPFA
-114 WAHNKLD
+114 WANNKLD
-121 ITSLSAPLLILDR
+121 ISSVSAPLLILDR

-157 RVDRLKLGK
+157 QIDRLKLGK
-166 AVAGHEEMVRLG
+166 AVAGHEEVVRLA

-196 TAHDRVMIDLD
+196 TARDRVMIDLD
-207 AEPDGDKFK
+207 AEPDGDKFS
-216 LAGTIE
+216 LAGTIDA
-222 GPGNGV
+222 PAKGV

-236 SPLALRIGGNGTWH
+236 EALALRIGGKGTWH
-250 MWDGSARGSFGGRK
+250 VWDGSAQGSLGGKK
-264 IVDLGLGVRDGHY
+264 IIDLGLGVRDGRY
-277 SLGGTLA
+277 SLGGRLA

-289 HGKLQRLTQP
+289 EGKLQRLTQP
-299 SIKVL
+299 QIKVL
-304 GTATLADRKLTGR
+304 GSATLKDRQLTGQ

-326 FAAAGTV
+326 FAAKGTV
-333 DLAEGGFAP
+333 DLRAGAFAP
-342 LALDVKLL
+342 LGIDVRLL
-350 KPSALFPNMTGRDVH
+350 KPPALFPNMTGRDVH
-365 LHVTLEGPYGHFT
+365 LHATLDGPYGSFAFT
-378 YRYALESPH
+378 YALTSPH
-387 VAFDQTGF
+387 VAFDATGF
-395 DNLRATGEG
+395 DDLRASGEG

-409 PVALPIRLQAAQV
+409 PVSLPIRLQARQV
-422 TGVGTVAGG
+422 TGVGAVAGG

-447 QVIGQDLALN
+447 QMVGQDLALS

-467 RIDLVSGR
+467 RLDLVTGR
-475 YDAAVAG
+475 YDAAIAG

-493 IVDITTKVSVMPGP
+493 IVDVMTKVTVMPGP
-507 NGMGTVIAGTG
+507 NGRGTVIAGTG

-539 IDTRLTRTT
+539 IDTRLTRTA

-561 PAIRITGSGIRRRD
+561 PAIRITGAGMRRRD
-575 GTFQFTGQGTQA
+575 GTFQFAGGGTQG

-592 KIQLDGQIDHPK
+592 RIQLDGQIDHPQ
-604 VQLVLDHPVDALG
+604 VQLLLDHPVDALG
-617 LKQVALN
+617 LSQVALN

-632 KFTAH
+632 RFTAH
-637 GRSTVGPFAANGL
+637 GGSTVGPFAANGL
-650 IHSAPGQPTVIE
+650 IRTTPGQPTRID
-662 VADIAVTGTHGK
+662 VADLAVTGTHAK
-674 GSLRSG
+674 GSLTSG
-680 TGGFTGR
+680 PGGFTGR
-687 IDLAGGGIAGSI
+687 LDLAGGGIGGSI
-699 GFAPQGVLQKI
+699 GFAPQGTLQKI
-710 EPHLQLSNA
+710 EPHLQLTGA
-719 TLATSQPMSV
+719 TIATVQPMTV
-729 RRGRIDGAILLDPA
+729 RRGRIDGSILLDPA
-743 GVVIDGTVRAAGL
+743 GVAIDGNLRAVGIA
-756 SRGSMS
+756 RGSMS
-762 LARMGAEAHL
+762 LARLGVEAHL
-772 KGGQGNIALTAA
+772 RGGQGTIALAAA
-784 GAARRAFDIKANI
+784 GAARRAFDVRANI
-797 RLSPGHMTIT
+797 KLAPGRMTIT
-807 GGGNLEGKPLT
+807 GAGNVEGKPLT
-818 LSGPVELTMTD
+818 LQGPVELTMSD

-853 RGVVNIDAGLDH
+853 RGVVNIDGGLDH
-865 MPLTLLDLFSP
+865 MPLTVLDLFNP

-884 SGRFTFH
+884 SGKFNFH
-891 HIVGTS
+891 HVVGTA

-925 AAVLTANGAAAR
+925 AAVLTPNGAAAR
-937 AVVVSRGSIIG
+937 AVVVSNNTVIG

-966 LVKAPLFAQL
+966 LIKAPLFAQL

-983 TLWRLIGVE
+983 TLWRLVGVE
-992 TIDLSGPLSVAADIR
+992 TIDLSGPLSVAADIH
-1007 GTPADPQISG
+1007 GTPENPQISG
-1017 RLSSDGARIESAVT
+1017 RVTSNGARIESAVT
-1031 GTVIDGIK
+1031 GTVIDQVK
-1039 ATGNFDGSRLVI
+1039 ASGTFNGSQLVI
-1051 DQMTGRAGAG
+1051 DQMSGRAGAG
-1061 GSVTGKGTFSFGA
+1061 GSVTGKGTFTFGA
-1074 GKGLGIDLAVQA
+1074 GKGLGINLAIQA

-1128 LGSATAA
+1128 LGSASAA
-1135 QVPRLKVTEL
+1135 QVPRLKITEL
-1145 NRPDDADDDD
+1145 NRPDDAEEDD
-1155 NAIIPWTL
+1155 NVIVPWTL

-1203 DLVRGAYQFAG
+1203 DLIRGGYQFAG
-1214 RRFTLDRG
+1214 RRFDLDRG

-1259 PDITFQSVP
+1259 PDIAFQSTP

-1303 RGGNGGGMNLDP
+1303 RGGNGGGFNLDP

-1365 ATSVEF
+1365 ATSIEF

-1385 IGRESTNLRISK
+1385 IGRESTNLRVSK

>member
-1 MAGEDEIGET
+1 MAEEAEIAE
-11 EVVESA
+11 A
-17 VRRRR
+17 PAPRRSGAR
-22 WHIRLL
+22 RLL
-28 RGIGIGVVGLIAL
+28 RAIGIGLLGLIGL

-78 EGSIWRKATLRDV
+78 EGSIWRRATLRDV

-114 WAHNKLD
+114 WANNLLD
-121 ITSLSAPLLILDR
+121 INSVSAPLLILDR

-157 RVDRLKLGK
+157 SVDRLKLGR
-166 AVAGHEEMVRLG
+166 AVAGHPEIVRL
-178 ARADIHGRRA
+178 AAKADIHGRRA
-188 MIQARAFS
+188 MIRLRAVS
-196 TAHDRVMIDLD
+196 TARDRLLLDLD
-207 AEPDGDKFK
+207 AEPDGDRFN
-216 LAGTIE
+216 LAGILDS
-222 GPGNGV
+222 PARGV
-228 IAGLTGLH
+228 VASLAGVHEPIT
-236 SPLALRIGGNGTWH
+236 LRVGGRGTWH
-250 MWDGSARGSFGGRK
+250 VWDGSAKGLLGGRK
-264 IVDLGLGVRDGHY
+264 VVDLGLGVRNGRY
-277 SLGGTLA
+277 SLGGSLA
-284 PSELL
+284 PSTFL
-289 HGKLQRLTQP
+289 HGKLQRLTAP

-304 GTATLADRKLTGR
+304 GAATLADRKLNGH

-326 FAAAGTV
+326 FAAVGGI
-333 DLAEGGFAP
+333 DLAEGAFSN
-342 LALDVKLL
+342 LALDAKLL
-350 KPSALFPNMTGRDVH
+350 KPPALFPNMTGRDVH
-365 LHVTLEGPYGHFT
+365 LHAYLDGPYSGFAF
-378 YRYALESPH
+378 RYALASPH
-387 VAFDQTGF
+387 IAFDTTGF
-395 DNLRATGEG
+395 DNIRATGEG
-404 RWSKA
+404 RWSHA
-409 PVALPIRLQAAQV
+409 PVVIPIRLQAAQV

-436 SVAGVLRIDAK
+436 MVAGRLRVDAK
-447 QVIGQDLALN
+447 TLIGKDLALS
-457 SDKLKGKLQL
+457 SDKLKGRLQL

-475 YDAAVAG
+475 YDVAIAG

-493 IVDITTKVSVMPGP
+493 IVDVQTKVTVLPGP
-507 NGMGTVIAGTG
+507 NGRGSLVAGTG

-539 IDTRLTRTT
+539 LDTRLVRTP
-548 DGVIHFSNTVLTG
+548 DGVMHFSNLVLTG
-561 PAIRITGSGIRRRD
+561 PSIRITGAGIRRRD
-575 GTFQFTGQGTQA
+575 GTFQFQGAGSQA
-587 TYGPF
+587 SYGSF
-592 KIQLDGQIDHPK
+592 KIALDGQIDHPK
-604 VQLVLDHPVDALG
+604 VQLLLDHPVNALG
-617 LKQVALN
+617 LTQVALN

-632 KFTAH
+632 QFRAA
-637 GRSTVGPFAANGL
+637 GGSAAGPFQANGL
-650 IHSAPGQPTVIE
+650 IRTAPGQPTAIE
-662 VADIAVTGTHGK
+662 IADLAVTGTHAK
-674 GSLRSG
+674 GRLLSG

-687 IDLAGGGIAGSI
+687 LDLAGGGIGGSI
-699 GFAPQGVLQKI
+699 GFAPQGTLQRI
-710 EPHLQLSNA
+710 EPHI
-719 TLATSQPMSV
+719 TLAGATIVTATQPVSV
-729 RRGRIDGAILLDPA
+729 RRGRIDGSILLDPA
-743 GVVIDGTVRAAGL
+743 GTVMDGTVRMFGL
-756 SRGSMS
+756 SRGSLT

-772 KGGQGNIALTAA
+772 KGGQGTVALTAA
-784 GAARRAFDIKANI
+784 GTSRRAFDLQASV
-797 RLSPGHMTIT
+797 RLTPGHMSIS
-807 GGGNLEGKPLT
+807 GSGNIEGKPLT
-818 LSGPVELTMTD
+818 LSGPVELAMTD
-829 SEWNLSPTR
+829 SEWTLAPTR
-838 IDYAGGNATVSGRFA
+838 LQYAGGNATVSGRFA

-865 MPLTLLDLFSP
+865 MPLALLDIFNP

-884 SGRFTFH
+884 SGKFNFH
-891 HIVGTS
+891 HVVGTP

-925 AAVLTANGAAAR
+925 AAVLTSNGAAAR
-937 AVVVSRGSIIG
+937 AVLVSKGTVIG
-948 RAQARL
+948 RAQAKL
-954 SPLAP
+954 APLAP

-966 LVKAPLFAQL
+966 LINAPLFAQL

-983 TLWRLIGVE
+983 TLWRLVGVE
-992 TIDLSGPLSVAADIR
+992 TIDLSGPLSIAADIG
-1007 GTPADPQISG
+1007 GTPANPQISG
-1017 RLSSDGARIESAVT
+1017 RLSSDGARIESAVS

-1039 ATGNFDGSRLVI
+1039 ATGSFNGSHLVI
-1051 DQMTGRAGAG
+1051 DQMTGRAGSG
-1061 GSVTGKGTFSFGA
+1061 GSITGRGSFNFGA

-1086 QNAVLLNRDDIGAT
+1086 QSAVLLNRDDIGAT
-1100 VDGPLTLKS
+1100 VTGPLTLKS
-1109 DGRGGTIGGDVR
+1109 DGRGGTIAGNVR

-1135 QVPRLKVTEL
+1135 AVPRLKVTEL
-1145 NRPDDADDDD
+1145 NRPDDADEEF
-1155 NAIIPWTL
+1155 APLVPWTL

-1190 KGAVDNPAISGRA
+1190 KGAVDNPAIAGRA

-1214 RRFTLDRG
+1214 RRFELDRG

-1259 PDITFQSVP
+1259 PDIGFQSTP

-1303 RGGNGGGMNLDP
+1303 RGGSGGGLNLDP

-1365 ATSVEF
+1365 ATSIEY
-1371 RITRWLSVLGTIST
+1371 RITRWLSVLASIST
-1385 IGRESTNLRISK
+1385 IGRESTNLRVSK

>member
-1 MAGEDEIGET
+1 MADAIET
-11 EVVESA
+11 EETPVQ
-17 VRRRR
+17 RRR
-22 WHIRLL
+22 WPMRVL
-28 RGIGIGVVGLIAL
+28 RGIAIVIGGLIAL

-78 EGSIWRKATLRDV
+78 EGSIWRRATLRDV

-121 ITSLSAPLLILDR
+121 ITSVSAPLLILDR

-166 AVAGHEEMVRLG
+166 AVAGHQEMVRL
-178 ARADIHGRRA
+178 AAKADIHGRRA

-196 TAHDRVMIDLD
+196 TARDRVMIDLD

-216 LAGTIE
+216 LAGTVDA
-222 GPGNGV
+222 PANGV

-236 SPLALRIGGNGTWH
+236 SPLALRIGGHGTWH
-250 MWDGSARGSFGGRK
+250 VWDGSAKGSLGGRK
-264 IVDLGLGVRDGHY
+264 IVDLGLGVRDGRY

-299 SIKVL
+299 SIKLL
-304 GTATLADRKLTGR
+304 GEATLTDRKLAGH

-333 DLAEGGFAP
+333 DLAEGAFAP

-350 KPSALFPNMTGRDVH
+350 KPPALFPNMTGRDVH
-365 LHVTLEGPYGHFT
+365 LHATLEGTYSRFT
-378 YRYALESPH
+378 YRYALASPH
-387 VAFDQTGF
+387 VAFDTTGF

-404 RWSKA
+404 HWSHA
-409 PVALPIRLQAAQV
+409 PVSLPIKLQAAQV
-422 TGVGTVAGG
+422 TGVGEVAGG

-436 SVAGVLRIDAK
+436 SVAGVLKIDAK
-447 QVIGQDLALN
+447 QMVGQDLALN

-493 IVDITTKVSVMPGP
+493 IVDVTTKVTVMPGP

-548 DGVIHFSNTVLTG
+548 DGVMHFSNLVLTG

-575 GTFQFTGQGTQA
+575 GTFQFQGEGSQT

-592 KIQLDGQIDHPK
+592 KIALDGQIDHPK
-604 VQLVLDHPVDALG
+604 VQLQLDHPVDALG
-617 LKQVALN
+617 LSQVALN
-624 LDPVPEGF
+624 LDPVLEGF

-637 GRSTVGPFAANGL
+637 GGSTVGPFEANGL
-650 IHSAPGQPTVIE
+650 IRTPPGQPTVIE
-662 VADIAVTGTHGK
+662 LADIAVTGTHAR
-674 GSLRSG
+674 GSLTSG
-680 TGGFTGR
+680 TGGFIGKL
-687 IDLAGGGIAGSI
+687 DLAGGGISGSI
-699 GFAPQGVLQKI
+699 GFAPQGMLQKI
-710 EPHLQLSNA
+710 EPHLQLAGATIA
-719 TLATSQPMSV
+719 TLQPVTV
-729 RRGRIDGAILLDPA
+729 RRGRADGTILLDPT
-743 GVVIDGTVRAAGL
+743 GVAIDGTMRAAGL
-756 SRGSMS
+756 ARGSMS
-762 LARMGAEAHL
+762 LARIGAEAHL
-772 KGGQGNIALTAA
+772 KGGQGTIALTAA
-784 GAARRAFDIKANI
+784 GAARRAFDVQANI
-797 RLSPGHMTIT
+797 KLTPGHMTIT
-807 GGGNLEGKPLT
+807 GTGNIEGKPLT
-818 LSGPVELTMTD
+818 LSGPVDLTMTD

-853 RGVVNIDAGLDH
+853 RGVTNIDAGLDH
-865 MPLTLLDLFSP
+865 MPLTMLDLFNP
-876 RLGLGGYA
+876 KLGLGGYA
-884 SGRFTFH
+884 SGHFNFH
-891 HIVGTS
+891 HVVGTS

-937 AVVVSRGSIIG
+937 AVVVSNNTIIG

-959 GDDIVSR
+959 GDDILSR
-966 LVKAPLFAQL
+966 LIKAPLFAQL
-976 RYAGPAD
+976 RYAGPSD

-992 TIDLSGPLSVAADIR
+992 TIDLSGPLSVAADIH

-1017 RLSSDGARIESAVT
+1017 RLTSDGARIESSVT

-1039 ATGNFDGSRLVI
+1039 ASGNFDGSKLVI

-1061 GSVTGKGTFSFGA
+1061 GSITGKGTFTFGA
-1074 GKGLGIDLAVQA
+1074 GKGLGIDLAIQA

-1109 DGRGGTIGGDVR
+1109 DGRGGTVGGDVR
-1121 IERGRFR
+1121 IEKGHFR

-1145 NRPDDADDDD
+1145 NRPDDAEDDD
-1155 NAIIPWTL
+1155 NPIVPWTL
-1163 DLKARASSRLMVT
+1163 DLKAHASSRLMVT
-1176 GLGLDSEWRADLVI
+1176 GLGLDSEWRADLVV
-1190 KGAVDNPAISGRA
+1190 KGAVDNPAIAGRA

-1214 RRFTLDRG
+1214 RRFDLDRG

-1259 PDITFQSVP
+1259 PDITFQSTP

>member
-1 MAGEDEIGET
+1 MADEAEIAET
-11 EVVESA
+11 LA
-17 VRRRR
+17 PRRR
-22 WHIRLL
+22 WHMRLL
-28 RGIGIGVVGLIAL
+28 RGIGIILLGLIGL

-78 EGSIWRKATLRDV
+78 EGSIWRQATLRDV

-99 FFEAPEIRLDWHPFA
+99 FFEAPEIRLDWYPFA

-121 ITSLSAPLLILDR
+121 INSVSAPLLMLDR
-134 LPKLKSKPGG
+134 LPKLKTKPGG

-166 AVAGHEEMVRLG
+166 AVAGHAEAVRLA

-196 TAHDRVMIDLD
+196 TARDRVMIDLD
-207 AEPDGDKFK
+207 AEPDGDRFK
-216 LAGTIE
+216 LAGLVE
-222 GPGNGV
+222 GPANGV
-228 IAGLTGLH
+228 IAGLAGVRSSL
-236 SPLALRIGGNGTWH
+236 SLRVGGHGTWH
-250 MWDGSARGSFGGRK
+250 AWDGSAQGSLGGKK
-264 IVDLGLGVRDGHY
+264 IAALGLGVRDGRY
-277 SLGGTLA
+277 SLGGSLA
-284 PSELL
+284 PSLL
-289 HGKLQRLTQP
+289 LQGKLQRLTAP
-299 SIKVL
+299 GIKVL
-304 GTATLADRKLTGR
+304 GAATLADRRLTGH

-333 DLAEGGFAP
+333 DLGLGAFSH
-342 LALDVKLL
+342 LSLDAKLL
-350 KPSALFPNMTGRDVH
+350 KPPALFPNMTGRDVH
-365 LHVTLEGPYGHFT
+365 LHALLDGAYGGFAFK
-378 YRYALESPH
+378 YALASPH
-387 VAFDQTGF
+387 VAFDATGF
-395 DNLRATGEG
+395 DNIRATGEG
-404 RWSKA
+404 HWSHA
-409 PVALPIRLQAAQV
+409 PVSLPIRLQAQQV
-422 TGVGTVAGG
+422 TGIGTVAGG
-431 ILRNL
+431 ILHNL
-436 SVAGVLRIDAK
+436 AVAGVLKIDAK
-447 QVIGQDLALN
+447 TLVGQDLSLG

-475 YDAAVAG
+475 YDIALIG

-493 IVDITTKVSVMPGP
+493 IVDVTTKVTVLPGP
-507 NGMGTVIAGTG
+507 NGLGTVVAGTG

-539 IDTRLTRTT
+539 IDTRLVRTP
-548 DGVIHFSNTVLTG
+548 DGVLHFSNTVLTG
-561 PAIRITGSGIRRRD
+561 PAIRITGAGMRRRD
-575 GTFQFTGQGTQA
+575 GTFQFQGTGTQ
-587 TYGPF
+587 TSYGPF
-592 KIQLDGQIDHPK
+592 KIALDGMIDHPK
-604 VQLVLDHPVDALG
+604 VQLLLDHPVAALG
-617 LKQVALN
+617 LTQVALN

-632 KFTAH
+632 RFHAQ
-637 GRSTVGPFAANGL
+637 GGSAAGPFQANGL
-650 IHSAPGQPTVIE
+650 IRTAPGQPTAIE
-662 VADIAVTGTHGK
+662 VADIAVTGTHAK
-674 GSLRSG
+674 GRLVSG
-680 TGGFTGR
+680 PGGFTGR
-687 IDLAGGGIAGSI
+687 LDLAGGGIGGSI
-699 GFAPQGVLQKI
+699 GFAPQGALQRV
-710 EPHLQLSNA
+710 EPHLTLTGA
-719 TLATSQPMSV
+719 TIATAQPLTV
-729 RRGRIDGAILLDPA
+729 RRGRVDGAILLDPA
-743 GVVIDGTVRAAGL
+743 GATIDGTLRMVGL
-756 SRGSMS
+756 SHGSMT
-762 LARMGAEAHL
+762 LARLGAEAHL
-772 KGGQGNIALTAA
+772 KGGDGTIALTAA
-784 GAARRAFDIKANI
+784 GTSRRAFDLQANI
-797 RLSPGHMTIT
+797 RLTPGHMTINGT
-807 GGGNLEGKPLT
+807 GNVEGKPLT

-829 SEWNLSPTR
+829 SEWALSPTR
-838 IDYAGGNATVSGRFA
+838 LEYAGGNATISGRFA
-853 RGVVNIDAGLDH
+853 RGVVNIDAGLEH
-865 MPLTLLDLFSP
+865 MPLTVLDLFNAK
-876 RLGLGGYA
+876 LGLGGYA

-925 AAVLTANGAAAR
+925 AAVLTPNGAAGR
-937 AVVVSRGSIIG
+937 AVVVSNGNIIG
-948 RAQARL
+948 RGQAKL
-954 SPLAP
+954 APLPP
-959 GDDIVSR
+959 GDDIISR
-966 LVKAPLFAQL
+966 LIKAPLFAQL
-976 RYAGPAD
+976 RYAGRAD

-992 TIDLSGPLSVAADIR
+992 TIDLSGPLSVAADIG
-1007 GTPADPQISG
+1007 GTPENPQISG
-1017 RLSSDGARIESAVT
+1017 RLSTDGARIESAVT

-1039 ATGNFDGSRLVI
+1039 ARGNFNGSQLVI
-1051 DQMTGRAGAG
+1051 DEMSGRAGSG
-1061 GSVTGKGTFSFGA
+1061 GSVTGRGSFTFGA
-1074 GKGLGIDLAVQA
+1074 GKGLGIDLAIQA

-1109 DGRGGTIGGDVR
+1109 DGRSGTIAGDVR
-1121 IERGRFR
+1121 IERGHFR
-1128 LGSATAA
+1128 LGSAAA
-1135 QVPRLKVTEL
+1135 AAVPRLKVVEL
-1145 NRPDDADDDD
+1145 NRPEDADDDF
-1155 NAIIPWTL
+1155 APIVPWTL
-1163 DLKARASSRLMVT
+1163 DLKAHAPSRLMVT

-1203 DLVRGAYQFAG
+1203 DLVRGGYQFAG
-1214 RRFTLDRG
+1214 RRFNLDRG

-1240 LADIQGLSATIHV
+1240 LADIQGLSASIHV

-1259 PDITFQSVP
+1259 PDINFQSTP

-1303 RGGNGGGMNLDP
+1303 RGGSGGGLNLDP